1 MGTVMGVVDARGL
14 VSFRANGYMTLGLD
28 GKTMTND
35 RTNPL
40 PLVVRDIGVPTD
52 FMSESRPHQ
61 SIQTV
66 PLALT

>member
-1 MGTVMGVVDARGL
+1 MILPPGKPVEAGVGTVMGVVDTRGL

-52 FMSESRPHQ
+52 
-61 SIQTV
+61 
-66 PLALT
+66 